1 MADQRSKDRTYL
13 VVAGVIAAAI
23 AADLV
28 LNHGRVLLFLVRDL
42 MRLVE
47 YLTFWR

>member
-1 MADQRSKDRTYL
+1 VKDRTYL
-13 VVAGVIAAAI
+13 LVAGVIALAI
-23 AADLV
+23 LTDLV
-28 LNHGRVLLFLVRDL
+28 LNQGRIVLFLVRDL